1 MTESMKKRNR
11 LLAERMIKALESRN
25 MEAFYAET
33 KEDTLKKALELIPE
47 GSSISWGGSMSI
59 QEIGL
64 TDAVKS
70 GKYQVYERA
79 AAKNPEEKRKI
90 ELQAFDCDFFLA
102 SSNAITEDGILVN
115 IDGNANRVA
124 AIAYGPRNVLMII
137 GMNKVVRGQEE
148 ALSRAKYTAAP
159 ANAQRFSGTP
169 CTVTGECAHCKSP
182 ECICCQTMITRY
194 SKVPK
199 RIMVILENEDLVY

>member
-1 MTESMKKRNR
+1 MSYKSESYQHTAACLIRQLEKRGMNGIYCATCQEA
-11 LLAERMIKALESRN
+11 AEAVAKMIPA
-25 MEAFYAET
+25 
-33 KEDTLKKALELIPE
+33 
-47 GSSISWGGSMSI
+47 GSTVTWGGSETLEESGIMDRVRSM
-59 QEIGL
+59 
-64 TDAVKS
+64 DVKLLDRKS
-70 GKYQVYERA
+70 
-79 AAKNPEEKRKI
+79 AKTPEESRSLYGEI
-90 ELQAFDCDFFLA
+90 FCADYFLTGT
-102 SSNAITEDGILVN
+102 NAITVDGELVN

-199 RIMVILENEDLVY
+199 RIKVILVNEDLGY

>member
-33 KEDTLKKALELIPE
+33 KEDALKKALELIPE

-90 ELQAFDCDFFLA
+90 IRIFTAKILQCLPG
-102 SSNAITEDGILVN
+102 T
-115 IDGNANRVA
+115 GNR
-124 AIAYGPRNVLMII
+124 ISFRFI
-137 GMNKVVRGQEE
+137 G
-148 ALSRAKYTAAP
+148 LY
-159 ANAQRFSGTP
+159 
-169 CTVTGECAHCKSP
+169 P
-182 ECICCQTMITRY
+182 EIGN
-194 SKVPK
+194 P
-199 RIMVILENEDLVY
+199 